1 MPKAFQEKI
10 YIYSLGE
17 FFTPC
22 KAENK
27 LCTLDSRTASSFT
40 QTRCSNKMKQWLIPL
55 KGCLHQTKSEYH
67 AWQRMPTK
75 QHYQRTAEKVV
86 HALEPTGR
94 GGRTEGLLMMRG

>member
-55 KGCLHQTKSEYH
+55 KAAYIKPSLNTTPGKECQQSNTTNELQRKWFMLWNQLEGAGGLRGCS
-67 AWQRMPTK
+67 
-75 QHYQRTAEKVV
+75 
-86 HALEPTGR
+86 
-94 GGRTEGLLMMRG
+94 